1 MFQEKI
7 CLRWV
12 KLALSLL
19 AAQAVAPVQ
28 AQEQLEAAK
37 PAARM
42 ERVEI
47 TGSNI
52 KRLAQEGVSPMTLIS
67 KEDIQRS
74 GATSVLDVLRN
85 LPSVGGNGRDFG
97 GGNDFRNGAST
108 ATLRGM
114 PTLILLNGN
123 RLPVSGSDDSNGFTS
138 VDLNML
144 PLAAIERIEVLKDG
158 ASAIYGTDAVGGVIN
173 FIMRQNYQGVDLNA
187 SYGATT
193 LGGGDVRKLSVA
205 GGFGDRATQKFN
217 LTYAAMYEDTKR
229 IKGTERDWANHI
241 DFGARGGLQ
250 YANVYGA
257 HGTDAGTL
265 SIGGNRFA
273 DPECLAG
280 SKLPYPSGA
289 EWFPSPTRNGC
300 LSATAE
306 FTDLVKPSRRL
317 GATAALNWD
326 IAPELTLF
334 ANAFFTSFDKRI
346 VGQSSWLQNRARN
359 NLVIP
364 ASNPFNTYGKPVT
377 VRRDFPV
384 YEGGIKT
391 SVDNLWLLTG
401 LKGELGGWD
410 WSATLSHGEESG
422 RSDTLGAYKLEE
434 LNKAVDEGRFN
445 PFGVNRNSD
454 ALIRELSGEM
464 YVKTRSKSDSVKVQ
478 ASTEFGELPGGKI
491 GVSLGS
497 ELRRN
502 SLAYTPSQDWQ
513 QGLLGQYAVLPP
525 ISGSERLSAVYAE
538 LNLPLLKTLEAQAA
552 VRHDKYELAGGT
564 TNPKLGLKW
573 APSRAVMLR
582 ANYSTGMVA
591 PSLPQRFSEG
601 RDSFLPTKDPHR
613 CVEGDVY
620 FDSFCTRY
628 VKASNV
634 GTKNLQ
640 PEKSTQYNL
649 GFVIEP
655 LKDLTIGLS
664 YYDIKWK
671 NKIDVLDNTTVLDNE
686 DGAYQAHVVR
696 DAVTP
701 DDIAAYAALSA
712 ADRTRL
718 GPLRGELA
726 NIKTGWVNR
735 FQTHTSGVDLDASYT
750 FRSNT
755 LGRIKVFGEANYT
768 LRYDTVLL
776 ADNVYINCANNTSCD
791 AGEYGKPRLLA
802 NVGVNWD
809 RGPWSGTGIVKYVA
823 GTRVDRAPSTVHNQ
837 WYDFYAKGA
846 RIPAIATMDASLAYA
861 GFKNMVVRGGANN
874 VFNRDPAFDPAS
886 SLGYNDNWG
895 DPRGRYVYVS
905 LNYSFK

>member
-7 CLRWV
+7 AVRWV
-12 KLALSLL
+12 KFALALLS
-19 AAQAVAPVQ
+19 ANAVAQAQ
-28 AQEQLEAAK
+28 AQEQAEALK
-37 PAARM
+37 PDARM

-52 KRLAQEGVSPMTLIS
+52 KRIAQEGVSPMTMIT
-67 KEDIQRS
+67 KEDIKRS

-97 GGNDFRNGAST
+97 GGNDFRNGATT
-108 ATLRGM
+108 ASLRGM

-173 FIMRQNYQGVDLNA
+173 FIMRQNYQGVDLST

-205 GGFGDRATQKFN
+205 GGYGDRATQKFN

-229 IKGTERDWANHI
+229 IKGTDRDWANHI
-241 DFGARGGLQ
+241 DFGASGGLQ

-306 FTDLVKPSRRL
+306 FTDLVKPSRRA

-326 IAPELTLF
+326 IAPDLTLF
-334 ANAFFTSFDKRI
+334 ANAFYTNFDKRI

-391 SVDNLWLLTG
+391 NVDNLWLMTG

-410 WSATLSHGEESG
+410 WSATLSHGEERG
-422 RSDTLGAYKLEE
+422 RTDTLGAYKLEE
-434 LNKAVDEGRFN
+434 LNQAVDDGRFN
-445 PFGVNRNSD
+445 PFGVNKNSD

-464 YVKTRSKSDSVKVQ
+464 FVKTRSKSDSIKVQ
-478 ASTEFGELPGGKI
+478 AATEFGELPGGKV
-491 GVSLGS
+491 GVSVGS
-497 ELRRN
+497 ELRKN
-502 SLAYTPSQDWQ
+502 SLTYTPSQDWQ

-525 ISGSERLSAVYAE
+525 ISGSEKLSAVYAE
-538 LNLPLLKTLEAQAA
+538 LSLPLLKTLEAQAA
-552 VRHDKYELAGGT
+552 VRHDKYELAGAT
-564 TNPKLGLKW
+564 TNPKFGVKW
-573 APSRAVMLR
+573 KPSREIMLR

-591 PSLPQRFSEG
+591 PSLPQRFSQG
-601 RDSFLPTKDPHR
+601 RDAFYQTKDPHR

-620 FDSFCTRY
+620 FDSYCTRQ

-634 GTKNLQ
+634 GTKDLQ
-640 PEKSTQYNL
+640 PEKSNQFNI

-655 LKDLTIGLS
+655 VKDLNIGLT

-671 NKIDVLDNTTVLDNE
+671 NKIDILDTTTVLDNE
-686 DGAYQAHVVR
+686 DGAYKSHVTR
-696 DAVTP
+696 DAVTAE
-701 DDIAAYAALSA
+701 DIAAYATLSA
-712 ADRTRL
+712 ADKARL
-718 GPLRGELA
+718 GPLRGELS

-735 FQTHTSGVDLDASYT
+735 FQSHTSGVDLDASYT
-750 FRSNT
+750 FRT
-755 LGRIKVFGEANYT
+755 EKLGRIKVFGEANYT

-776 ADNVYINCANNTSCD
+776 ADNVYINCPNNTSCD
-791 AGEYGKPRLLA
+791 AGEYGNPRVLA

-809 RGPWSGTGIVKYVA
+809 QGPWSGTGIVKYVA
-823 GTRVDRAPSTVHNQ
+823 GTKVDRSPSAVQNQ
-837 WYDFYAKGA
+837 WYDFYAKGR
-846 RIPAIATMDASLAYA
+846 RIPAIATLDASLAYA
-861 GFKNMVVRGGANN
+861 GIKNAVIRVGANN
-874 VFNRDPAFDPAS
+874 VFNRDPAFDPGS
-886 SLGYNDNWG
+886 SLGYNDSWG

-905 LNYSFK
+905 LDYSFK

>member
-7 CLRWV
+7 CARWV
-12 KLALSLL
+12 KLALALL
-19 AAQAVAPVQ
+19 STHTVAVAQ
-28 AQEQLEAAK
+28 AQEPLEAAK
-37 PAARM
+37 PAAKM

-52 KRLAQEGVSPMTLIS
+52 KRIAQEGVSPMTLIS

-217 LTYAAMYEDTKR
+217 LTYAAMVEDTKR

-391 SVDNLWLLTG
+391 KVDNLWLLTG

-491 GVSLGS
+491 GVSLGA

-525 ISGSERLSAVYAE
+525 IAGSEKLSAVYAE

-573 APSRAVMLR
+573 APSKALMLR

-601 RDSFLPTKDPHR
+601 RDSFLPTKAR
-613 CVEGDVY
+613 TAA
-620 FDSFCTRY
+620 SRAMCTSIPS
-628 VKASNV
+628 A
-634 GTKNLQ
+634 
-640 PEKSTQYNL
+640 P
-649 GFVIEP
+649 
-655 LKDLTIGLS
+655 
-664 YYDIKWK
+664 
-671 NKIDVLDNTTVLDNE
+671 
-686 DGAYQAHVVR
+686 
-696 DAVTP
+696 VTSRRP
-701 DDIAAYAALSA
+701 TSA
-712 ADRTRL
+712 PRICSR
-718 GPLRGELA
+718 
-726 NIKTGWVNR
+726 
-735 FQTHTSGVDLDASYT
+735 
-750 FRSNT
+750 RS
-755 LGRIKVFGEANYT
+755 R
-768 LRYDTVLL
+768 
-776 ADNVYINCANNTSCD
+776 
-791 AGEYGKPRLLA
+791 
-802 NVGVNWD
+802 
-809 RGPWSGTGIVKYVA
+809 
-823 GTRVDRAPSTVHNQ
+823 PSTTSV
-837 WYDFYAKGA
+837 
-846 RIPAIATMDASLAYA
+846 
-861 GFKNMVVRGGANN
+861 
-874 VFNRDPAFDPAS
+874 S
-886 SLGYNDNWG
+886 SSS
-895 DPRGRYVYVS
+895 RSRT
-905 LNYSFK
+905 